1 MDPDPDPRGPKTY
14 GSDGSGSATLVG
26 TQKSY
31 VLAVCLRI
39 LVKMFIIREEDDLVC
54 IGWLSNARK
63 AFNTAL
69 QLHTLLTCL

>member
-31 VLAVCLRI
+31 VLAVCLMI
-39 LVKMFIIREEDDLVC
+39 LVKMFIIREENDLVC
-54 IGWLSNARK
+54 IGWLSYARK

-69 QLHTLLTCL
+69 QLLTLLTCF